1 VEVEERIPLKRAL
14 GVVFISVVIIWGL
27 IFFTWLIHQK
37 LLGARQRDPHYKVVA
52 IAQTTSER
60 AKLACWQ
67 LAEMLNLSHNAPQNL
82 YSFDP
87 RAAEKRLLSYP
98 IFKRA
103 TCHRLRPG
111 IVHVD
116 YLLREPA
123 MRLTDLDNVAID
135 REGNLFPLAPYYTPK
150 CLPELCVGI
159 DSFSGWN
166 RLSSREAALALK
178 IMEHIECSFPASIK
192 TLRIDTH
199 AAFHPSAGS
208 REVVV
213 VLEDGVRRFLRLKRD
228 GFEETL
234 RHYLALR
241 DTFGPLQKE
250 AKEQV
255 IDLRCPNI
263 ALVS

>member
-1 VEVEERIPLKRAL
+1 VAL
-14 GVVFISVVIIWGL
+14 
-27 IFFTWLIHQK
+27 
-37 LLGARQRDPHYKVVA
+37 
-52 IAQTTSER
+52 AQTTSER

-67 LAEMLNLSHNAPQNL
+67 LAEMLNLSQNAAQNL

-87 RAAEKRLLSYP
+87 RAAEKRLLAFP

-103 TCHRLRPG
+103 SCHRLRPG

-116 YLLREPA
+116 YLLREPFA
-123 MRLTDLDNVAID
+123 RLTDLDNVAID

-150 CLPELCVGI
+150 CLPELFVGI

-166 RLSSREAALALK
+166 ALSSREAALAMK
-178 IMEHIECSFPASIK
+178 IMGHIECSFPASIR

-199 AAFHPSAGS
+199 AAFHSSAGP
-208 REVVV
+208 REVVI
-213 VLEDGVRRFLRLKRD
+213 VLEDNVKRYLRLKSD
-228 GFEETL
+228 LFEETL

-241 DTFGPLQKE
+241 DTFCSLQKE